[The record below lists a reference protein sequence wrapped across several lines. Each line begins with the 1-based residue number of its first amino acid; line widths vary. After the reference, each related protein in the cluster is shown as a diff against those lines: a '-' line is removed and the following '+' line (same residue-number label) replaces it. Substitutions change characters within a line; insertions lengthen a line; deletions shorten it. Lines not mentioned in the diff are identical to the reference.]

1 MRLERIWPNEIFDG
15 EFCVS
20 DRPLQPHSSSEGGEG
35 EEDREGG
42 EGDEVVN

>member
-1 MRLERIWPNEIFDG
+1 M
-15 EFCVS
+15 S

>member
-20 DRPLQPHSSSEGGEG
+20 DRPLQPHSSSEGE
-35 EEDREGG
+35 EGG